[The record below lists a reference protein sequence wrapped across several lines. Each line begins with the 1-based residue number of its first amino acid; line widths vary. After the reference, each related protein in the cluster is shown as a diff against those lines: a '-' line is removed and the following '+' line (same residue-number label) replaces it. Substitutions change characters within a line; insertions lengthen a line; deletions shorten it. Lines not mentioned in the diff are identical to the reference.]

1 MDKVFRI
8 IFGCV
13 LLIMF
18 FRYLRKRKRWEPS
31 QSRIVGLLYLLTF
44 LILIASLFP
53 NVQLM
58 PINYI
63 NDYFSPQMKM
73 WVKQS

>member
-13 LLIMF
+13 LLFMF

>member
-1 MDKVFRI
+1 MDTVFQI
-8 IFGCV
+8 VFGCV

-18 FRYLRKRKRWEPS
+18 LRYLQRKKRWNPS
-31 QSRIVGLLYLLTF
+31 QRRIVGLLYLLTF

-73 WVKQS
+73 WVNQS

>member
-1 MDKVFRI
+1 MDKVFQI
-8 IFGCV
+8 VFGCA
-13 LLIMF
+13 LFIMF
-18 FRYLRKRKRWEPS
+18 FRYLQKKKRWDPS
-31 QSRIVGLLYLLTF
+31 QRRIVGLIYLLTL

-53 NVQLM
+53 NVELM
-58 PINYI
+58 PVNYI